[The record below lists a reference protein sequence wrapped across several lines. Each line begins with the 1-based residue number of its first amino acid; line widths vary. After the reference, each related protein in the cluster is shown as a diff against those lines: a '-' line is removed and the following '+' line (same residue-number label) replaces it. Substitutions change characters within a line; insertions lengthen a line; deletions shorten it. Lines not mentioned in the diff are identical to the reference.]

1 MLAATGSPLSR
12 QAFTVLLIVG
22 FELTMWSAG
31 LLLHEGQ
38 AGDKQVMEVK
48 EAEKQDLY
56 TLTQALPGIT
66 GDQANGL
73 LLEAV
78 LS

>member
-1 MLAATGSPLSR
+1 
-12 QAFTVLLIVG
+12 
-22 FELTMWSAG
+22 MWSAG

-66 GDQANGL
+66 VDQANGL